1 MLLST
6 VFHWGSCRI
15 DPFYFYIIYS
25 NFQFCFRASVV
36 CQFCGGASPTC
47 EVLREMERCY
57 SLNKV
62 CSESYFKSM
71 YISLGFS
78 QSQTLKCLHQF
89 WRVSLSLMCCYSF
102 KVQSQ
107 AKGSSLL
114 RVPDWCL
121 PHSCPTAAPYPSGFM
136 TCFAQWGIIS
146 ADPQSCTG
154 MPRTVRRASP
164 LSTARSSE
172 VERFAGSPEVLQHQ
186 VTVQM
191 GSRKLFV
198 RVAEES
204 CKKVTVCRKRHK

>member
-89 WRVSLSLMCCYSF
+89 WRVSLLLMCCYSF

-114 RVPDWCL
+114 RVPDWC
-121 PHSCPTAAPYPSGFM
+121 CPTAAPQLPLTLLGSWHALHSEALSQQTPSLALG
-136 TCFAQWGIIS
+136 CQELWEGHPHLAQ
-146 ADPQSCTG
+146 P
-154 MPRTVRRASP
+154 
-164 LSTARSSE
+164 
-172 VERFAGSPEVLQHQ
+172 VLQRWSDLQ
-186 VTVQM
+186 EVQK
-191 GSRKLFV
+191 SFNTR
-198 RVAEES
+198 
-204 CKKVTVCRKRHK
+204 